1 MASNSIGFSD
11 ATSVLTFVDDST
23 AGSSLSG
30 GVARTVALDDV
41 AGDAQAELA
50 CAGAA
55 IASVEREVRHLWR
68 DSMKAHDRRCQ
79 TGSLK

>member
-11 ATSVLTFVDDST
+11 ATSALTFVDDST

-30 GVARTVALDDV
+30 GVARPQLVGDV
-41 AGDAQAELA
+41 AGDSNAALA

-55 IASVEREVRHLWR
+55 VARVEREVRHLWR
-68 DSMKAHDRRCQ
+68 DSMKADDRCQ
-79 TGSLK
+79 NGSLK